1 MDFDVGGQDNVS
13 ELKIMAPFPAI
24 RFNLPSGGFPL
35 LSGALGLSYQSW
47 SIPIPVFTK
56 STSS

>member
-35 LSGALGLSYQSW
+35 LSGAHR
-47 SIPIPVFTK
+47 F
-56 STSS
+56 